1 MTSMPI
7 PSAPERLFLV
17 TARIEFQYPVLAE
30 SREAAESKWVA
41 EDAMRDLGE
50 KPWDITADKAGPDYS
65 QPEGY
70 DGANLVYYGRLDR
83 LGGQH
88 RQADVTWDDA
98 VKADKMYAAHLDVVE
113 RLDYTKPPAG
123 FLPHPNDST
132 IPRFAFAY
140 ITADGATVQETLQ
153 LRSDEEAIAALWG
166 KVKLGKDP
174 PGMHLIAM
182 GWGPTNDMKGQGA
195 ARRSFAWAVYD
206 RSLGL
211 RNGSAPWPLVLTWDS
226 ATCEAFEK
234 AWGAS
239 FRSGL

>member
-1 MTSMPI
+1 MTSVPT
-7 PSAPERLFLV
+7 PTAPNRLYIV
-17 TARIEFQYPVLAE
+17 TARLEFQYPVLAE
-30 SREAAESKWVA
+30 SREAAESQRVTK
-41 EDAMRDLGE
+41 EAMNDLGE
-50 KPWDITADKAGPDYS
+50 VPWDISADVAGPAYPKPD
-65 QPEGY
+65 GY
-70 DGANLVYYGRLDR
+70 DGDCLVYFGRPT
-83 LGGQH
+83 H
-88 RQADVTWDDA
+88 ADVKWDDA

>member
-1 MTSMPI
+1 MTSVPI
-7 PSAPERLFLV
+7 QSAPKRLFLV
-17 TARIEFQYPVLAE
+17 TARITIAYPVLAE
-30 SREAAESKWVA
+30 SREAAESRWVA
-41 EDAMRDLGE
+41 KEAMDDLGE
-50 KPWDITADKAGPDYS
+50 VPWDITADKAGPDYA

-98 VKADKMYAAHLDVVE
+98 VKADKAFAAHFDIVE

-140 ITADGATVQETLQ
+140 ITADGATVQETLH
-153 LRSDEEAIAALWG
+153 LRSEEEAIAALWG
-166 KVKLGKDP
+166 KVKLSQDP

-182 GWGPTNDMKGQGA
+182 GCGWGQTPCLQGLST
-195 ARRSFAWAVYD
+195 ARRFLAWAIYD
-206 RSLGL
+206 HRLALVSKG
-211 RNGSAPWPLVLTWDS
+211 APWPLVLSWGIDET
-226 ATCEAFEK
+226 K
-234 AWGAS
+234 AWEGA
-239 FRSGL
+239 R